1 MKKSILILILFIFS
15 GFSVYSQKPEKSER
29 KQSLGILDMA
39 SISSKA
45 AETDLI
51 SVEHIAQ
58 VGGMPYSI
66 CTTLEE
72 ALQHQVL
79 IFSAGPDANDL
90 TSSERAMLQ
99 NYILHGGCVISNRL
113 RDESLLS
120 TFGLSTI
127 ETNNQ
132 RYRIIFDTSLHF
144 DFFRMINE
152 DYERTISI
160 GKSEGH
166 GSMNSSAYGIGTA
179 TVLARYD
186 DGEAAITQNKL
197 GAGAAYNIGI
207 RFKNII
213 LQSQLNLDIESE
225 RCYSNCFEPSSDV
238 ITLLIRDIYLNQVK
252 YGVYKHTA
260 PNNFKASLIIT
271 HDVCSNSAHEGM
283 NAFADLEVEF
293 GAKAMYTITTHEF
306 ADDVNGNNYTP
317 HIDLIKQLVAKGM
330 EIGSHSYGHFPDF
343 GNEDIIPFGSLE
355 GLPGDYNPRHIE
367 ESTIGA
373 SLLGETY
380 VSKYLLEKDAGIQV
394 RTFRS
399 GHLQFPKKLVNA
411 LEMTGYDFNSSLTA
425 SDVLTSF
432 PYYEQ
437 KDYSYS
443 GGKTHILELPL
454 LISDVFPDE
463 PLDETN
469 YMDKVA
475 VWLDVAKKVADNNSF
490 INLLIHPNRDY
501 KVTAQRAFMEGLP
514 KGIIALSPSEAGDFW
529 NNRNTVTFSYQQVGH
544 QMEIIIPD
552 SCFPLDSKLSFIIHK
567 GICFENA
574 LLRSESGAMIE
585 GYNCSKYGNE
595 DMIVYQQNATTA
607 ISSPRNETPGFI
619 AGAAYPNPTSSEIH
633 FPFILSDE
641 AYIRVELFDMTG
653 KKTQEIQ
660 QSYFTKG
667 QHEIIARLN
676 KNLNGLAFYSIL
688 IVSNGQVYK
697 VSNKFLIHKCL

>member
-1 MKKSILILILFIFS
+1 
-15 GFSVYSQKPEKSER
+15 
-29 KQSLGILDMA
+29 
-39 SISSKA
+39 
-45 AETDLI
+45 
-51 SVEHIAQ
+51 
-58 VGGMPYSI
+58 
-66 CTTLEE
+66 
-72 ALQHQVL
+72 
-79 IFSAGPDANDL
+79 
-90 TSSERAMLQ
+90 
-99 NYILHGGCVISNRL
+99 
-113 RDESLLS
+113 
-120 TFGLSTI
+120 
-127 ETNNQ
+127 
-132 RYRIIFDTSLHF
+132 
-144 DFFRMINE
+144 
-152 DYERTISI
+152 
-160 GKSEGH
+160 
-166 GSMNSSAYGIGTA
+166 
-179 TVLARYD
+179 
-186 DGEAAITQNKL
+186 
-197 GAGAAYNIGI
+197 
-207 RFKNII
+207 
-213 LQSQLNLDIESE
+213 
-225 RCYSNCFEPSSDV
+225 
-238 ITLLIRDIYLNQVK
+238 
-252 YGVYKHTA
+252 
-260 PNNFKASLIIT
+260 
-271 HDVCSNSAHEGM
+271 
-283 NAFADLEVEF
+283 
-293 GAKAMYTITTHEF
+293 
-306 ADDVNGNNYTP
+306 
-317 HIDLIKQLVAKGM
+317 
-330 EIGSHSYGHFPDF
+330 
-343 GNEDIIPFGSLE
+343 
-355 GLPGDYNPRHIE
+355 
-367 ESTIGA
+367 
-373 SLLGETY
+373 
-380 VSKYLLEKDAGIQV
+380 
-394 RTFRS
+394 
-399 GHLQFPKKLVNA
+399 
-411 LEMTGYDFNSSLTA
+411 
-425 SDVLTSF
+425 
-432 PYYEQ
+432 
-437 KDYSYS
+437 
-443 GGKTHILELPL
+443 LELPL

-529 NNRNTVTFSYQQVGH
+529 NKRNAVTFSYQQVGH

-660 QSYFTKG
+660 QSYFAKG